1 MYGDKL
7 YFYEEILLLALKDE
21 TGVAS
26 VEFLEL
32 SIAGA
37 IMADLLM
44 AQRIV
49 VEKTKKAHVTVIDE
63 QALNDPVIDVC
74 FDMIKA
80 HKKGLSMDVWVS
92 RLSEIREL
100 FHKAANRL
108 CERGILKADKDK
120 ILLFFSRRIYPEINP
135 IPEKKLIRQLQTAIF
150 SESRDVDPRIVV
162 LIALAQGLDL
172 LKVTFGLKE
181 IKARKDRIENI
192 INGEVTGKA
201 VKEVIESCHNAAM
214 MAIILPAVIMP
225 ILLN

>member
-1 MYGDKL
+1 MYGDQL

-21 TGVAS
+21 TGLTS
-26 VEFLEL
+26 VDFLEL

-44 AQRIV
+44 TQRIV
-49 VEKTKKAHVTVIDE
+49 IGKTKKKLVTVIDE
-63 QALNDPVIDVC
+63 KTLNDPVIDTC

-80 HKKGLSMDVWVS
+80 HKKELSMDDWVS
-92 RLSEIREL
+92 KLSEISEL
-100 FHKAANRL
+100 FHKAANQL

-120 ILLFFSRRIYPEINP
+120 ILLFFSRRIYPEVNP
-135 IPEKKLIRQLQTAIF
+135 IPEKRLINHLQLAIF

-172 LKVTFGLKE
+172 LKVTFGRKK
-181 IKARKDRIENI
+181 IKARKPRIENI

-201 VKEVIESCHNAAM
+201 VKEVVEACQSAAM
-214 MAIILPAVIMP
+214 MAVILPIVIIP
-225 ILLN
+225 IIVT